1 MSRATPGNNENP
13 PRSHTKGHEGFF
25 FFFVPLRVTS
35 WRIFEG
41 AFKEIINPAG
51 CWLTLHAAEMP
62 GRPEPD

>member
-1 MSRATPGNNENP
+1 MKILHEAT
-13 PRSHTKGHEGFF
+13 RRDTKVFF

-51 CWLTLHAAEMP
+51 CSLTLRAAEMP
-62 GRPEPD
+62 GRLEPD